1 VNVGRLFSLLL
12 ILSVLIG
19 ACVTPEPPTPT
30 PAQTGVP
37 RFESTDCWFE
47 EPQGQEVECGYLV
60 VPEDRDRPDGKT
72 IRVAVA
78 RFESSSPTPAPDPI
92 VYLEGG
98 PGGSPL
104 RSLLDQFGVL
114 FEPFLETRDLILVDQ
129 RGTGYSQP
137 ALDCPE
143 YTELSLALLDDD
155 LTQAQAEEQLD
166 AALLA
171 CRERLVEEGVNLAA
185 YNSAENAADLNDLR
199 RALAIDEWNLYGI
212 SYGTRLALT
221 ALRDTPE
228 GIRSA
233 VIDSVVP
240 PQADLYAE
248 LPSSAARAFDL
259 LFDTCAADPAC
270 SADFPDLRAVFF
282 DLVDRLNATSVIFPV
297 RLESGAETD
306 FLLNGDGLME
316 LVFQSL
322 YATPVIP
329 LLPRMIY
336 AARDGDHR
344 MVSAL
349 ESAFLEQ
356 LDDISYGM
364 HFSVQCGEE
373 APFSSPERLED
384 TIKQHPEYAALAE
397 RGTFELCTAW
407 GAAEPD
413 SVENQAVSSDVP
425 TLVLGGEFD
434 PITPPAWAQLAAQT
448 LANSHYFELPNAG
461 HGASLTGGEC
471 PRNLVLAFFEDPA
484 SRPDASCI
492 AADME
497 DMAYARALDRLEI
510 GLVSFESDLMG
521 FSGAVP
527 GGWREVAPGAYTP
540 SGSLFDQRAILLQAL
555 PVSAEMFLGLMTEQL
570 QGAGAEVEFEEIGSR
585 SANGLDWT
593 LYSAEESI
601 SAIDLALAE
610 RDGKTYVVL
619 MQSVIDE
626 RDVLYDRLFLP
637 VIDALT
643 PQ

>member
-1 VNVGRLFSLLL
+1 MNVGRLPGLLM

-19 ACVTPEPPTPT
+19 ACTTPLPPTPT
-30 PAQTGVP
+30 PAQTGAP
-37 RFESTDCWFE
+37 RFETTSCWFE
-47 EPQGQEVECGYLV
+47 EPQGHTVECGYLV
-60 VPEDRDRPDGKT
+60 VPESRDRPDGKT
-72 IRVAVA
+72 IKLAVA
-78 RFESSSPTPAPDPI
+78 RFKSSSSRPEPDPI

-114 FEPFLETRDLILVDQ
+114 FAPFLERRDLILVDQ

-143 YTELSLALLDDD
+143 YTALSLALLDDD
-155 LTQAQAEEQLD
+155 LTQAQAEAQLD
-166 AALLA
+166 AALLT
-171 CRERLVEEGVNLAA
+171 CRQRLVADGVDLAA
-185 YNSAENAADLNDLR
+185 YNSAENAADLDDLR
-199 RALAIDEWNLYGI
+199 RALDVEEWNLYGI

-221 ALRDTPE
+221 ALRDTHE

-240 PQADLYAE
+240 LQADLYVE
-248 LPSSAARAFDL
+248 LPSNGARAFDV
-259 LFDTCAADPAC
+259 LFDSCAADPVC

-282 DLVDRLNATSVIFPV
+282 DVMDRLDAEPATFPV
-297 RLESGAETD
+297 RLESGEEAD

-336 AARDGDHR
+336 AMRDGDTR
-344 MVSAL
+344 LASAL

-373 APFSSPERLED
+373 APFSSPARLD
-384 TIKQHPEYAALAE
+384 NAIRQRPEYAALAE
-397 RGTFELCTAW
+397 RGTFELCATW
-407 GAAEPD
+407 GAAQPNV
-413 SVENQAVSSDVP
+413 VENQAVSSDVP

-434 PITPPAWAQLAAQT
+434 PITPPGWAQLAAET
-448 LANSHYFELPNAG
+448 LANSYYFELPNAG

-471 PRNLVLAFFEDPA
+471 PRKLVLAFFEAPA
-484 SRPDASCI
+484 SRPDASCL
-492 AADME
+492 ATEME
-497 DMAYARALDRLEI
+497 NMEYARALDRLEF
-510 GLVSFESDLMG
+510 GLVPFENDLMG
-521 FSGAVP
+521 FSGAAP
-527 GGWREVAPGAYTP
+527 EGWLEVAPGAYTP

-555 PVSAEMFLGLMTEQL
+555 PVSAEMFLSLMTEQL
-570 QGAGAEVEFEEIGSR
+570 RGAGATVEFEKIGGR
-585 SANGLDWT
+585 RANGLDWT
-593 LYSAEESI
+593 LYSAVESI
-601 SAIDLALAE
+601 SVVDLALAE
-610 RDGKTYVVL
+610 QGGKTYVVL

-626 RDVLYDRLFLP
+626 RDALYEKLFLP
-637 VIDALT
+637 AVDALKSR
-643 PQ
+643 